1 MRARGYVKQLM
12 GEAGLTVREDTMG
25 NIYGVLPG
33 ANPGAAAVGTGSH
46 CDAIPLAGAY
56 DGTLG
61 AAAGW
66 GACWAGCLRS
76 WLAPAHCLASSKGML
91 GATQP
96 LQSHLPA
103 CLPACLPL
111 LTPPCPQA

>member
-12 GEAGLTVREDTMG
+12 GEAGLTIREDTMG

-61 AAAGW
+61 TLAECLAG
-66 GACWAGCLRS
+66 WAGCLRS
-76 WLAPAHCLASSKGML
+76 LPPPADCLASRMG
-91 GATQP
+91 
-96 LQSHLPA
+96 
-103 CLPACLPL
+103 C
-111 LTPPCPQA
+111 